1 MHLLNQLL
9 QFEEVT
15 VACDCNMV
23 SGLFPYNLG
32 SCVSCV
38 LFFQLSN
45 IDIIS
50 ILRIFWFNM
59 VHFIRTFL
67 IVVLRVQKSALYMEL
82 IFPYV
87 HAYVGTCPSLNT
99 VFICLLGSMSA
110 AFFTH

>member
-1 MHLLNQLL
+1 M
-9 QFEEVT
+9 
-15 VACDCNMV
+15 ACDCNIV

-59 VHFIRTFL
+59 VHFIRTLGLSILSYRRIACSEISFIYGVNISICAFL
-67 IVVLRVQKSALYMEL
+67 CR
-82 IFPYV
+82 
-87 HAYVGTCPSLNT
+87 
-99 VFICLLGSMSA
+99 
-110 AFFTH
+110 